1 MDGDKRQQHRE
12 GERILVRN
20 GREKVTDLEEATW
33 KIEEA
38 QNSEQVAASRL
49 LLF

>member
-1 MDGDKRQQHRE
+1 METRDRE
-12 GERILVRN
+12 VERILVRN